1 MAEKRKDPKGRN
13 LKDNESVM
21 PDGRYRYRYTDKNGQ
36 RKAVYS
42 WKLVATDKVPS
53 GKRDC
58 VSLRQMEKE
67 IERDIQDGIDSSLAS
82 NVTLNDMFEKYIS
95 MKTNLKESTR
105 VNYQYNYDH
114 FIRDAIGNRKIKTF
128 RYSDVKAFY
137 NSLLKAGMQT
147 NTLDNIHTVLH
158 PTFTLAVRDGI
169 IRTNPSDGVVA
180 ELKKNCD
187 KKAEPKHA
195 LTVQEQ
201 TLFVD
206 FMTQSETYN
215 HWLSLMTFFLGTG
228 CRVGEVIG
236 LTWKDIDF
244 KNGTISIN
252 HNTTYRPDGD
262 GNMVITIST
271 PKTDAGKRTIP
282 MFKDVREALIQLKR
296 QQMSLGIRSDLSIQG
311 YSNFVFLNRF
321 GSIFLPNDINRA
333 IKRIYEGANAYEQE
347 RAKKEHR
354 TPVEIRH
361 FSVHNLR
368 HTFCTRLCEVENN
381 IKLIMSIMG
390 HSDVQTTMNIYNEIQ
405 ESKKQSAFEEL
416 EGKIQIRNRA

>member
-13 LKDNESVM
+13 LKDNESIM

-36 RKAVYS
+36 RKAIYS
-42 WKLVATDKVPS
+42 WKLVATDKVPA

-67 IERDIQDGIDSSLAS
+67 IERDIQDNIDSSLAS

-105 VNYQYNYDH
+105 VNYIYSYDH
-114 FIRDAIGNRKIKTF
+114 FIREAIGNRKIKSF
-128 RYSDVKAFY
+128 KYSDVKSFY
-137 NSLLKAGMQT
+137 NNLLKAGMKT
-147 NTLDNIHTVLH
+147 NTLDTIHTLLH

-169 IRTNPSDGVVA
+169 IRNNPSDGVVA
-180 ELKKNCD
+180 ELKKNCE
-187 KKAEPKHA
+187 KKSEPRHA
-195 LTVQEQ
+195 LTIQEQ
-201 TLFVD
+201 ELFVD
-206 FMTQSETYN
+206 YMTQSETYN
-215 HWLSLMTFFLGTG
+215 HWLPLMTFFLGTG

-236 LTWKDIDF
+236 LTWDDIDF
-244 KNGTISIN
+244 KKGIISIN
-252 HNTTYRPDGD
+252 HNTTYRPTGH
-262 GNMVITIST
+262 GGMVITIST
-271 PKTDAGKRTIP
+271 PKTEAGKRTIP
-282 MFKDVREALIQLKR
+282 MFKDVREALIQLRK
-296 QQMSLGIRSDLSIQG
+296 QQMTLGLRSTTSYDG
-311 YSNFVFLNRF
+311 YSNFVFLNRY
-321 GSIFLPNDINRA
+321 GNILLPMDINRA
-333 IKRIYEGANAYEQE
+333 IKRIYEGANVYEQE
-347 RAKKEHR
+347 RAEKEHR

-368 HTFCTRLCEVENN
+368 HTFCTRLCEVESN

-405 ESKKQSAFEEL
+405 ETKKQSAFDEL